1 MKLTNNEL
9 LRQFEY
15 ECGDDV
21 LVAEYSFQERKIF
34 LTKLI
39 TDKCQDKEKVDEF
52 LKEIMNIAEEN
63 RWRVV
68 PINSDVVSFFKKNPA
83 YKDVLAIGLRI

>member
-15 ECGDDV
+15 QCGDDV

-39 TDKCQDKEKVDEF
+39 TDQCQNKEKVDEF
-52 LKEIMNIAEEN
+52 LKEIMHFAEDN
-63 RWRVV
+63 RWRIV
-68 PINSDVVSFFKKNPA
+68 PINPDVVTFFKRNPA
-83 YKDVLAIGLRI
+83 YKDMLAIGLRI

>member
-68 PINSDVVSFFKKNPA
+68 PINPVVSFFKKNPA